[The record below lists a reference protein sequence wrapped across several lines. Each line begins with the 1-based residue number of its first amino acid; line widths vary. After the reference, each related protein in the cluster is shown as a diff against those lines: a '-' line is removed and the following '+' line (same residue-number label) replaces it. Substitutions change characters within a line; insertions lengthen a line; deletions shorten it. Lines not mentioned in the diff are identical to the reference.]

1 MICPR
6 TCATAAAEVAP
17 APLSTGHACRRSAQW
32 RKSLRLST
40 TATEGSLERLWK
52 HRLCSQKTSGS
63 SCRMIGLAVAL
74 TFVVFHWCK
83 FEEGYEKGEAA
94 DPEAIARDN
103 PPDEWSKS
111 HWVT

>member
-1 MICPR
+1 MNTPSVF
-6 TCATAAAEVAP
+6 AENFWFI
-17 APLSTGHACRRSAQW
+17 LS
-32 RKSLRLST
+32 
-40 TATEGSLERLWK
+40 
-52 HRLCSQKTSGS
+52 
-63 SCRMIGLAVAL
+63 MIGLAVAL
-74 TFVVFHWCK
+74 TYVVFHWAK